1 MKRVLISGAS
11 IAGPALAYWLQRNGF
26 EVQLVER
33 AAALRSGGQAIDIR
47 GIALEVMSRM
57 GLLGAARAHRTR
69 MMGMSVLD
77 KQGTDIWRSTER
89 TLSGGRLDSGD
100 VELLKDDLTRLLYD
114 ASSANA
120 QYCFGDSI
128 TKIIETRQGV
138 DVFFERGAPQ
148 SFDLVIGA
156 DGFHSN
162 VRTLLD
168 ETPLVR
174 DLGSHIAIFSA
185 ENFLGLDNWQLSF
198 RDEVSGYLVYPVRD
212 NTELRVTLGF
222 GSSPS
227 DPVLDVQ
234 AQKALVAQRCSEMG
248 GPVPRLL
255 AAMWHAPDFYFGSM
269 AQIHLSH
276 WSAGRIALLGD
287 AAYCPSPLSGQGTS
301 LALVGAYVLADELTR
316 TSDDHIAAF
325 SRYAERMRPY
335 VRANQALAI
344 EYPRG
349 GIPDEVM
356 ERAKMAIPLDAEAA
370 VDPPRVKRERR
381 VAGHK

>member
-11 IAGPALAYWLQRNGF
+11 IAGPALAYWLHRYGF

-33 AAALRSGGQAIDIR
+33 AVALRSGGQAIDIR

-77 KQGTDIWRSTER
+77 KQGTEIWRSTER
-89 TLSGGRLDSGD
+89 TLSGGRLDNSD

-114 ASSANA
+114 ATGDTA
-120 QYCFGDSI
+120 QYRFGDSI
-128 TKIIETRQGV
+128 TEMVDSQHGV
-138 DVFFERGAPQ
+138 DVFFERGPPQ
-148 SFDLVIGA
+148 TFDLVVGA

-168 ETPLVR
+168 ETPLIR
-174 DLGSHIAIFSA
+174 DLGSHMAIFSA
-185 ENFLGLDNWQLSF
+185 DNFLGLDYWQLSF
-198 RDEVSGYLVYPVRD
+198 RDEASGYLVYPVRD

-222 GSSPS
+222 GSTPG
-227 DPVLDVQ
+227 DPILDVQ
-234 AQKALVAQRCSEMG
+234 AQKALVAQRCSAMG
-248 GPVPRLL
+248 GPVPKLL
-255 AAMWHAPDFYFGSM
+255 KAMSQAQDFYFGSM
-269 AQIHLSH
+269 AQIHLTH
-276 WSAGRIALLGD
+276 WSAGRVVLLGD

-301 LALVGAYVLADELTR
+301 LALVGAYVLAAELAKTP
-316 TSDDHIAAF
+316 DHAAAF

-344 EYPRG
+344 EYPCG
-349 GIPDEVM
+349 GISDEVLD
-356 ERAKMAIPLDAEAA
+356 RAKMAMRLDADAA
-370 VDPPRVKRERR
+370 ADQPRLKRERG
-381 VAGHK
+381 VAVHK